1 MMSLRYLDTFS
12 NYDDRKRSQ
21 LLVHE
26 LNKKY
31 SAFMI
36 AIISWAVRPTQIE
49 LENLLL
55 NQEALNLLL
64 YHEAANTKEEPY
76 FLKLRR

>member
-1 MMSLRYLDTFS
+1 MHCWIDPT
-12 NYDDRKRSQ
+12 RSQ

-36 AIISWAVRPTQIE
+36 AIISWAIRRTQIE

-64 YHEAANTKEEPY
+64 YRETANTKEEPY
-76 FLKLRR
+76 FLKLWRETA